1 MRTSAFV
8 RPTEVH
14 YITLHEDLYR
24 ICRGNACAAM
34 LMDYFIRE
42 HDRRLW
48 EGRVRMDGPHDMP
61 GSVEKWS
68 MTIQASVE
76 FLCDILVW
84 SYSKNTI
91 SNAVKKLSEW
101 GMIKITKDRP
111 KGREY
116 DRRHYLTVDQD
127 VVQGL
132 FLDLSK
138 GVMPPSSMEM
148 DFPNLGNQLPDVG
161 KSLEEMKL
169 GIEKEEKGDAAEAAP
184 LPPEELRSLKAKPH
198 SPTPSCDP
206 TPSPCPWY
214 LDHGYSLPENLR
226 TKGCLEAAKAWL
238 QHKREKRQKMTKS
251 AVERAVKRWGREYT
265 PATFVRAVEHS
276 IETGWAGVFPCPED
290 KGKRDSAHT
299 QPQRDPAA
307 VLYDEI
313 RACRGW
319 PQHMEHDK
327 ATDEEKARYAS
338 LKAKRKEL
346 LQ

>member
-1 MRTSAFV
+1 MRSSVFV
-8 RPTEVH
+8 RPAEVH

-48 EGRVRMDGPHDMP
+48 EGRVRMDGPQDMP

-91 SNAVKKLSEW
+91 SSAIKSLSEW
-101 GMIKITKDRP
+101 GMIKITKERP

-132 FLDLSK
+132 FSDLSK
-138 GVMPPSSMEM
+138 GIVPSSSVGM
-148 DFPNLGNQLPDVG
+148 DLPNLVNQLPEVG

-169 GIEKEEKGDAAEAAP
+169 GIEKEEKKDAAEAAP

-198 SPTPSCDP
+198 SPTPSSAP
-206 TPSPCPWY
+206 APSPCPWH
-214 LDHGYSLPENLR
+214 LAFGVSLPESLR
-226 TKGCLEAAKAWL
+226 TQNCLEAARLWL
-238 QHKREKRQKMTKS
+238 QHKK
-251 AVERAVKRWGREYT
+251 ERNSPYKETGLKAMVAAWGRGFT
-265 PATFVRAVEHS
+265 PVTFPRAVEHS
-276 IETGWAGVFPCPED
+276 VASNYQGLYPHPDD
-290 KGKRDSAHT
+290 KGKRDNA
-299 QPQRDPAA
+299 PKPAYDDPFPGMTTVTLADINA
-307 VLYDEI
+307 KFGY
-313 RACRGW
+313 G
-319 PQHMEHDK
+319 Q
-327 ATDEEKARYAS
+327 AS
-338 LKAKRKEL
+338 VMWAKRMRDERRML
-346 LQ
+346 

>member
-1 MRTSAFV
+1 MRTSVFV

-101 GMIKITKDRP
+101 GMIRITKDRP

-169 GIEKEEKGDAAEAAP
+169 GIEKEEKVVAAEAAP
-184 LPPEELRSLKAKPH
+184 LPPEELRSLKAKPN
-198 SPTPSCDP
+198 SPTPSSAP
-206 TPSPCPWY
+206 APSPCPWH
-214 LDHGYSLPENLR
+214 LTLGVSLPESLR
-226 TKGCLEAAKAWL
+226 TQNCLEAAKLWL
-238 QHKREKRQKMTKS
+238 QHKKEKNQKYSTVGFKQMVAK
-251 AVERAVKRWGREYT
+251 WGKVYN
-265 PATFVRAVEHS
+265 PITFVRAVEYS
-276 IETGWAGVFPCPED
+276 VETGWAGLYPHPDD
-290 KGKRDSAHT
+290 KGSRSKPTPTPTATSSE
-299 QPQRDPAA
+299 PDPFDGKPAVTRGEVNAKFGYGAESVKWLNRLHAA
-307 VLYDEI
+307 GRLV
-313 RACRGW
+313 
-319 PQHMEHDK
+319 K
-327 ATDEEKARYAS
+327 
-338 LKAKRKEL
+338 
-346 LQ
+346 